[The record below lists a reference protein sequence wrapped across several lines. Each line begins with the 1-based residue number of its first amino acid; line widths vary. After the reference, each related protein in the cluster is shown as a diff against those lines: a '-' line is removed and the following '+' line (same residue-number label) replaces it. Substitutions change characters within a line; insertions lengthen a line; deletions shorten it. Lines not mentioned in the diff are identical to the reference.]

1 MNDKKP
7 PKKAV
12 ALYYDGRQAPRVTA
26 KGANAIAE
34 EIIAI
39 ARAHGVPLFENREL
53 AGLLSTLELDDSIP
67 EVLYLCIAQIIAFV
81 YTLKDKTP
89 QGWQAPYNPAMDLG
103 EVVID
108 NNYSGRTPLL
118 PAPTKADDAVDE
130 SIDKPFDK
138 EQS

>member
-1 MNDKKP
+1 MNDKKL
-7 PKKAV
+7 PKSAV
-12 ALYYDGRQAPRVTA
+12 ALYYDGKQAPRVTA
-26 KGANAIAE
+26 KGADAVAE

-103 EVVID
+103 EVVVD
-108 NNYSGRTPLL
+108 NDSSGYAPKLPPPTPSD
-118 PAPTKADDAVDE
+118 TE
-130 SIDKPFDK
+130 SN
-138 EQS
+138 

>member
-1 MNDKKP
+1 MIDKKP

-12 ALYYDGRQAPRVTA
+12 ALYYDGKQAPRVTA
-26 KGANAIAE
+26 KGADAIAE

-103 EVVID
+103 EVVVD
-108 NNYSGRTPLL
+108 NDYGGPALQL
-118 PAPTKADDAVDE
+118 PAPLKADDAADKTVDE
-130 SIDKPFDK
+130 DK
-138 EQS
+138 S

>member
-1 MNDKKP
+1 MTDNKP
-7 PKKAV
+7 PKNAV
-12 ALYYDGRQAPRVTA
+12 ALYYDGKQAPRVTA
-26 KGANAIAE
+26 KGADAVAE

-103 EVVID
+103 EVVVD
-108 NNYSGRTPLL
+108 NDSSGYAPKL
-118 PAPTKADDAVDE
+118 PPPAQPDTE
-130 SIDKPFDK
+130 NN
-138 EQS
+138 